1 MKALLNANLV
11 SLNHLSDVLHRIDFT
26 DYQRKLTI
34 LNNSS
39 IGMHFRHVLE
49 FYDLLLRS
57 ESELCYD
64 DRPRRYAIENN
75 TAEALAF
82 LEVIKA
88 RLKNLDKDRDL
99 VLSAG
104 YDADND
110 SKTHVKSTLSRELAY
125 NLEHC
130 IHHMALI
137 RIGLQNIDPQW
148 VLPET
153 FGIAPS
159 TLRAMR
165 LSSTGQ

>member
-1 MKALLNANLV
+1 MKTLINANQI
-11 SLNHLSDVLHRIDFT
+11 SLNHLADVLRKIDFA
-26 DYQRKLTI
+26 DYQQKLPV

-49 FYDLLLRS
+49 FYDLLLQS

-64 DRPRRYAIENN
+64 DRPRRYSIENN
-75 TAEALAF
+75 TGQALAF
-82 LEVIKA
+82 LESIKT
-88 RLKNLDKDRDL
+88 NLEELQEDRNL

-104 YDADND
+104 YDADTD
-110 SKTHVKSTLSRELAY
+110 TKTQVKTTLSRELAY

-137 RIGLQNIDPQW
+137 RIGLQHLDSNWD
-148 VLPET
+148 LPDS

-165 LSSTGQ
+165 LSSTG